1 MEEESCSLD
10 VANNCAIC
18 LEVVKQHKEGRIDGC
33 CHSFCFACIL
43 EWSKVTNTCPLCK
56 SRFTALYKGND
67 KSSPLFVNHK
77 EQSKNIDEAEA
88 ELLITPYLQQTR
100 DSHQTST
107 LITLDDSF
115 INDEDEEEEEEENE
129 EVRKEELAVATQ
141 VFVSSS
147 QRARDDRRKQQLHS
161 LKLRRE
167 AQRERSR
174 RTESV
179 IQIEAD
185 EEEEREE
192 QRHHEWYRDKT
203 KKEQKKRELID
214 EKDANTNGQIT
225 DWITRKRTRMNGDDS
240 TKRTRPISS
249 LFRSCSSSSPPPPRS
264 SSSTSSSSSSSYSS
278 SSSSSGSTLFIDLTD
293 SNSNTPI
300 TPSTSSTTSTKTSTK
315 ERVKFKN
322 VTRHLSFDEEDKENC
337 TANSRNAS
345 TNASS
350 STSKHQLIQQHK
362 FQVVSFIRSELM
374 PLWKNG
380 ALSKEQYANLTK
392 QVAERYVE
400 DGLGCQFGDET
411 PLTARPLLLSPVRR
425 QHVRHLLDSALDE
438 TFS

>member
-1 MEEESCSLD
+1 MEEESSSSD
-10 VANNCAIC
+10 AANNCAIC

-115 INDEDEEEEEEENE
+115 INDEDEEEEELENE

-147 QRARDDRRKQQLHS
+147 QRARDERRKQQLHS

-192 QRHHEWYRDKT
+192 QRHQEWYRDKT
-203 KKEQKKRELID
+203 KKEQKKRELIN

-225 DWITRKRTRMNGDDS
+225 DWITRKRTRKNGEDS
-240 TKRTRPISS
+240 TKSTRPISS
-249 LFRSCSSSSPPPPRS
+249 LFRSCSSSSS
-264 SSSTSSSSSSSYSS
+264 SSSSFSSSSSSC
-278 SSSSSGSTLFIDLTD
+278 SSSSGSTLFIDLTD

-337 TANSRNAS
+337 TANSLNAS

-350 STSKHQLIQQHK
+350 SSATSKHQLIQQHK
-362 FQVVSFIRSELM
+362 FQAVSFIRSELM

-380 ALSKEQYANLTK
+380 ALSKGQYANLTK
-392 QVAERYVE
+392 QVAERYVA

-411 PLTARPLLLSPVRR
+411 PLTERPLLLSPVRR
-425 QHVRHLLDSALDE
+425 QHVRHLLDSALDDMS
-438 TFS
+438 FS